1 MADAKRPPTAIER
14 PLSPFMIGPY
24 YRPQM
29 TSMSSILIRI
39 TGLGLVAG
47 IVLTVAWILAAA
59 VSAEW
64 FAWVDWLVTS
74 WLGKLI
80 YVGSAWAVWY
90 HLLGGVRHFIFDA
103 GKAMDIPTAEK
114 LGWGMVGGSV
124 VLTVITI
131 IVASL

>member
-1 MADAKRPPTAIER
+1 MADAKRPRTGIER

-47 IVLTVAWILAAA
+47 IVLTVAWIFAAA
-59 VSAEW
+59 VSEDW
-64 FAWVDWLVTS
+64 FACVNWLLTS

-80 YVGSAWAVWY
+80 YIGSAWAVWY

-103 GKAMDIPTAEK
+103 GKALDIPTAEK
-114 LGWGMVGGSV
+114 LGWGMVVGSV

-131 IVASL
+131 IVAAV

>member
-1 MADAKRPPTAIER
+1 MADAKRPPTGIER

-47 IVLTVAWILAAA
+47 IVLTVAWVFAAA
-59 VSAEW
+59 VSEDW
-64 FAWVDWLVTS
+64 FACVNWLVTS

-80 YVGSAWAVWY
+80 YIGSAWAVWY

-103 GKAMDIPTAEK
+103 GMALDIPTAEK
-114 LGWGMVGGSV
+114 LGWGMVVGSV

-131 IVASL
+131 IVAAV

>member
-1 MADAKRPPTAIER
+1 MADAKRPPAAIER

-114 LGWGMVGGSV
+114 LGWGMVLGSV

-131 IVASL
+131 ITASL

>member
-1 MADAKRPPTAIER
+1 MAETKEQKR

-29 TSMSSILIRI
+29 TSISSILVRI
-39 TGLGLVAG
+39 TGLALVVG
-47 IVLTVAWILAAA
+47 IGLTVVWLVAAA
-59 VSAEW
+59 VSEDW
-64 FAWVDWLVTS
+64 FACVDWVVTS
-74 WLGKLI
+74 WLGKLV

-103 GKAMDIPTAEK
+103 RRGMDIPTAEK
-114 LGWGMVGGSV
+114 LGWVMVLGSI

-131 IVASL
+131 VVASW

>member
-1 MADAKRPPTAIER
+1 MAETKEQKR

-29 TSMSSILIRI
+29 TSISSILVRI
-39 TGLGLVAG
+39 TGLALVVG
-47 IVLTVAWILAAA
+47 IGLTVAWLLAAA
-59 VSAEW
+59 VSEEW
-64 FAWVDWLVTS
+64 FARVDWVVTS
-74 WLGKLI
+74 WLGKLV

-103 GKAMDIPTAEK
+103 GRGMDSPTAEK
-114 LGWGMVGGSV
+114 LGWAMVVGSV

-131 IVASL
+131 LVASW

>member
-1 MADAKRPPTAIER
+1 MAKADEDKR

-39 TGLGLVAG
+39 TGLALLAG
-47 IVLTVAWILAAA
+47 IALTVAWLVAAA
-59 VSAEW
+59 VSEDW
-64 FAWVDWLVTS
+64 FACVDRVVTS
-74 WLGKLI
+74 WFGKLV

-103 GKAMDIPTAEK
+103 GRAMDIPTAEK
-114 LGWGMVGGSV
+114 LGWAMIVGSI

-131 IVASL
+131 LVASL

>member
-1 MADAKRPPTAIER
+1 MAETKERER

-29 TSMSSILIRI
+29 TSISSILVRI
-39 TGLGLVAG
+39 TGLALVAG
-47 IVLTVAWILAAA
+47 IALTVAWLVAAA
-59 VSAEW
+59 VSEEW
-64 FAWVDWLVTS
+64 FACVNWWVTS

-80 YVGSAWAVWY
+80 YIGSAWAVWY

-103 GKAMDIPTAEK
+103 GRGMDIPTAEK
-114 LGWGMVGGSV
+114 LGWAMVVGSV

-131 IVASL
+131 TVANL